1 MAGGFDGLP
10 APTCCLAD
18 LWEYRW
24 LEKLGVRKSKGGHH
38 FVHRHGAVREGDSAE
53 DCAEDIVPVVV
64 LELKAVE
71 WGQGRREKDLY
82 IVVLFFSLNGSRNC
96 SIVGAAFCRDSE
108 VVLRLLRA
116 GRRIP
121 RRKDAW
127 VARAQE
133 LHIHGSKARD
143 LCLRERIS
151 SVDRLIIV
159 AVCRALR
166 WHWLRW

>member
-1 MAGGFDGLP
+1 MI
-10 APTCCLAD
+10 
-18 LWEYRW
+18 
-24 LEKLGVRKSKGGHH
+24 LES
-38 FVHRHGAVREGDSAE
+38 
-53 DCAEDIVPVVV
+53 
-64 LELKAVE
+64 KAVK
-71 WGQGRREKDLY
+71 WGQGRRGKDLY

-121 RRKDAW
+121 RREDAW

-151 SVDRLIIV
+151 SVDKLIIV

-166 WHWLRW
+166 WHCLWW